1 MNISWKRNFFILWIA
16 ELVAI
21 IGFQAIQPFLP
32 YYIQQLDVDSLEEAL
47 IWAGYM
53 GTAGGLSMA
62 VASPFWG
69 VLADRFGRKPMVV
82 RAMFGGG
89 VALILMVY
97 ATTAGQVLVVRT
109 LQGFLSGTV
118 TACITLVSTSTP
130 RRHQGFA
137 LGMMQGA
144 FMLGASVGPFIGG
157 PSIEYMG
164 YQNSFLV
171 AGVLVIL
178 AGLVTQ
184 FWVKEDFTPQPP
196 KPNRVQSG
204 IWTDAKQLMKIRS
217 FMLVIIAV
225 TLVYFSFGVIMP
237 VIPLF
242 IQDLAGHDDILSV
255 AGQIFALTSLVGAA
269 AGVLVGRMSDRWGA
283 QSILTVSLF
292 VSALFYLAEG
302 FSTSVFMLGSLI
314 VLSGIST
321 GAIRP
326 VTNALVT
333 RVGPEADRGK
343 AFGGVT
349 SAGAL
354 GFALGPVSGG
364 YIAAIWGIRAVFVL
378 TSVLFVGVGLWVL
391 KAMVDI
397 DKESEV

>member
-1 MNISWKRNFFILWIA
+1 MNISWKRNFFILWTA

-196 KPNRVQSG
+196 KPARVQSG

-333 RVGPEADRGK
+333 RVVPEADRGK
-343 AFGGVT
+343 AFGVVT

-364 YIAAIWGIRAVFVL
+364 YIAAIWGFRAVFVL

-391 KAMVDI
+391 KAMVDM

>member
-333 RVGPEADRGK
+333 RVVPEADRGK
-343 AFGGVT
+343 AFGVVT

-364 YIAAIWGIRAVFVL
+364 YIAAIWGFRAVFVL

>member
-1 MNISWKRNFFILWIA
+1 
-16 ELVAI
+16 
-21 IGFQAIQPFLP
+21 
-32 YYIQQLDVDSLEEAL
+32 
-47 IWAGYM
+47 
-53 GTAGGLSMA
+53 
-62 VASPFWG
+62 
-69 VLADRFGRKPMVV
+69 
-82 RAMFGGG
+82 
-89 VALILMVY
+89 
-97 ATTAGQVLVVRT
+97 
-109 LQGFLSGTV
+109 
-118 TACITLVSTSTP
+118 
-130 RRHQGFA
+130 
-137 LGMMQGA
+137 
-144 FMLGASVGPFIGG
+144 
-157 PSIEYMG
+157 
-164 YQNSFLV
+164 
-171 AGVLVIL
+171 
-178 AGLVTQ
+178 
-184 FWVKEDFTPQPP
+184 
-196 KPNRVQSG
+196 
-204 IWTDAKQLMKIRS
+204 
-217 FMLVIIAV
+217 
-225 TLVYFSFGVIMP
+225 MP

-333 RVGPEADRGK
+333 RVVPEADRGK
-343 AFGGVT
+343 AFGVVT

-364 YIAAIWGIRAVFVL
+364 YIAAIWGFRAVFVL